1 MRGLATLIRLSRR
14 QADEKRVALA
24 EAERQTLLGTEALAK
39 HDAMARQ
46 ETEHARGQAEDMA
59 LWTTWAHIHTRQ
71 RRQLA
76 WAVGQLQQQEAVARD
91 ALRENFAEIKRLE
104 IALEA
109 AEATAKRKV
118 QRKKE
123 QEAEDTEL
131 RRPRQH
137 A

>member
-39 HDAMARQ
+39 HDTVARQ
-46 ETEHARGQAEDMA
+46 ETEQARGQAEDMA
-59 LWTTWAHIHTRQ
+59 LWTQWAQVHTRQ

-76 WAVGQLQQQEAVARD
+76 WAVGQLQKQEAAARD
-91 ALRENFAEIKRLE
+91 ALRDNFAEIKRLE
-104 IALEA
+104 IALETAEKA
-109 AEATAKRKV
+109 AMRKA

-123 QEAEDTEL
+123 QEAEDAEL
-131 RRPRQH
+131 RRPRLY

>member
-14 QADEKRVALA
+14 QADEKRIALA

-39 HDAMARQ
+39 HDAVAKR
-46 ETEHARGQAEDMA
+46 ETEQARGQAEDMA
-59 LWTTWAHIHTRQ
+59 LWTQWAQVNTRQ
-71 RRQLA
+71 RHQLA
-76 WAVGQLQQQEAVARD
+76 WAVGQLQRQEAAARD
-91 ALRENFAEIKRLE
+91 ALRDNFAEIKRLE
-104 IALEA
+104 IALDA
-109 AEATAKRKV
+109 AEATARRDA

-123 QEAEDTEL
+123 QEAEDAEL

>member
-1 MRGLATLIRLSRR
+1 MRGLATLIRLCRR
-14 QADEKRVALA
+14 QADEQRVAVA
-24 EAERQTLLGTEALAK
+24 EAERQTLLGTEALAR
-39 HDAMARQ
+39 HDATAHQ

-59 LWTTWAHIHTRQ
+59 LWTTWAHIHARQ

-91 ALRENFAEIKRLE
+91 ALREKFAEVKRLE
-104 IALEA
+104 IALETAEA
-109 AEATAKRKV
+109 AEKRKA